1 MRCEEHSHPET
12 GSPLFLLGTE
22 PVSLTV
28 GKAREAAAFH
38 IAWSKQQL
46 PRGCLLLPVCGVEGC
61 PCSAPAASEGFL
73 APAVCS
79 AV

>member
-46 PRGCLLLPVCGVEGC
+46 PRGCLLMPVCGDV
-61 PCSAPAASEGFL
+61 L
-73 APAVCS
+73 AQLQLWFRHGVCL
-79 AV
+79 